1 MSGAASR
8 RRVLVTGASGDL
20 GQAVVARFLGEG
32 ANVAAQYLRR
42 DAELR
47 RLAGEHDGE
56 LHLICADLGTMA
68 GAQVL
73 AQALPPDWDGLDVL
87 VNCVGGARPLA
98 FAEVTPQE
106 WEACL
111 ALNLT
116 APFAVLQAMLP
127 LLRTAR
133 GSVVNLA
140 SVAALTG
147 GAFGP
152 HYAATKA
159 GVLGLT
165 RSAARAL
172 GPDGIRVNAVAPGP
186 VESRMTSAL
195 PDEALAGILASTA
208 LGRVVSPDEVADTI
222 AWLVCGS
229 SAITGQTVVVD
240 GGRVLL

>member
-1 MSGAASR
+1 MPGAAPR

-42 DAELR
+42 DGELR
-47 RLAGEHDGE
+47 RLAGANGGE
-56 LHLICADLGTMA
+56 LHLICADLGTIA
-68 GAQVL
+68 GAQAL
-73 AQALPPDWDGLDVL
+73 AQALPPGWEGLDVL

-98 FAEVTPQE
+98 FEDVTAEE

-111 ALNLT
+111 SLNLT
-116 APFAVLQAMLP
+116 APFAVLQATLP
-127 LLRTAR
+127 LLRHAR

-186 VESRMTSAL
+186 VASRMTSAL

-208 LGRVVSPDEVADTI
+208 LGRVVSPDEVADAI
-222 AWLVCGS
+222 AWLTSGS
-229 SAITGQTVVVD
+229 SAVTGQTVVVD

>member
-1 MSGAASR
+1 M
-8 RRVLVTGASGDL
+8 
-20 GQAVVARFLGEG
+20 
-32 ANVAAQYLRR
+32 
-42 DAELR
+42 
-47 RLAGEHDGE
+47 
-56 LHLICADLGTMA
+56 LHLIRADLGSMA
-68 GAQVL
+68 GAQAL
-73 AQALPPDWDGLDVL
+73 ARALPPGWDGLDVL

-98 FAEVTPQE
+98 FADVTAEE
-106 WEACL
+106 WEACIR
-111 ALNLT
+111 LNLS
-116 APFAVLQAMLP
+116 APFAVLQATLP
-127 LLRTAR
+127 LLRSAR

-172 GPDGIRVNAVAPGP
+172 GPEGIRVNAVAPGP
-186 VESRMTSAL
+186 VASRMTSAL

-208 LGRVVSPDEVADTI
+208 LGRVVSPGEVADTI
-222 AWLVCGS
+222 AWLVSGS

>member
-1 MSGAASR
+1 MSGPTR
-8 RRVLVTGASGDL
+8 PRRVLVTGASGDL
-20 GQAVVARFLGEG
+20 GRAVVTRFLRVL
-32 ANVAAQYLRR
+32 AQVAAQYRSR

-47 RLAGEHDGE
+47 QLAREHGGT
-56 LHLICADLGTMA
+56 LHLVRADLSTMS
-68 GAQVL
+68 GAQEL
-73 AQALPPDWDGLDVL
+73 AHALPAGWDGLDVL

-98 FAEVTPQE
+98 FADVTLEE
-106 WEACL
+106 WDACIR
-111 ALNLT
+111 LNLS
-116 APFAVLQAMLP
+116 APFAVLQATLP
-127 LLRTAR
+127 LLRSAR

-186 VESRMTSAL
+186 VDSRMTNAL

-222 AWLVCGS
+222 AWLVNGS
-229 SAITGQTVVVD
+229 SAVTGQTVVVD